1 MKDKKAEEE
10 DLTKFALCGVRDKGG
25 KKIVKV
31 KNCRESQRCGIGVY
45 SRAKNDRKENMKR
58 ET

>member
-1 MKDKKAEEE
+1 MEKR

-25 KKIVKV
+25 KKIVQV
-31 KNCRESQRCGIGVY
+31 KNCRESQRCRTGVY
-45 SRAKNDRKENMKR
+45 SRGKNDRKENSKR